1 MRTGSVPEPRSHPEV
16 NATRVCACMGRDSP
30 LLHMRDIILSTK
42 RASPL
47 AFLCSLQHL
56 GCRLTGTSSS
66 GQSETNVSH
75 RSCKT
80 DTNEASQKL
89 LETLATSQVE
99 PERPADSDLLKLG
112 KVADPFLDMGLSPA
126 QITHL
131 FSLQPYA
138 PPQLRLAVVSE
149 LLLLGLSTDATL
161 NVLQKSPELLGMSSK
176 HIKDRADLLRRLAF
190 KEGNAF
196 SVLFHF
202 PRIFT
207 LPQKRIEVLE
217 NLLKEKCL
225 FSVQQISKILQTC
238 PNILLEE
245 LGDVEYKF
253 QFAYFRM
260 GIKHREI
267 VNSGLFQASLAEIK
281 NRVIFLERLGLFQTP
296 DKKGQTQVVNPK
308 LKRIIRAS
316 ESDFIEKMACSSL
329 EEYNIFKKLLAREE
343 ERRQKEEEA
352 AEKNDLSDS
361 ESDGE
366 GSDSD

>member
-1 MRTGSVPEPRSHPEV
+1 MRGAELGRFCSQVLQKHKFVPFACRSIQ
-16 NATRVCACMGRDSP
+16 
-30 LLHMRDIILSTK
+30 LFYLK
-42 RASPL
+42 ASPL

-66 GQSETNVSH
+66 GQSEANVSH
-75 RSCKT
+75 GSCKT

-99 PERPADSDLLKLG
+99 PGRPADSDLLKLG

-190 KEGNAF
+190 KEVGLNHMA
-196 SVLFHF
+196 VHF

-238 PNILLEE
+238 PNILMEE

-267 VNSGLFQASLAEIK
+267 VNSGFFQASLAEIK
-281 NRVIFLERLGLFQTP
+281 NRVIFLERLGLYQTP

-308 LKRIIRAS
+308 LKSIIRAA
-316 ESDFIEKMACSSL
+316 ESDFIEKFACSSL

-343 ERRQKEEEA
+343 EQRRKEEEA

-361 ESDGE
+361 ENDGE

>member
-1 MRTGSVPEPRSHPEV
+1 
-16 NATRVCACMGRDSP
+16 
-30 LLHMRDIILSTK
+30 
-42 RASPL
+42 
-47 AFLCSLQHL
+47 
-56 GCRLTGTSSS
+56 
-66 GQSETNVSH
+66 
-75 RSCKT
+75 
-80 DTNEASQKL
+80 
-89 LETLATSQVE
+89 
-99 PERPADSDLLKLG
+99 
-112 KVADPFLDMGLSPA
+112 
-126 QITHL
+126 
-131 FSLQPYA
+131 
-138 PPQLRLAVVSE
+138 
-149 LLLLGLSTDATL
+149 
-161 NVLQKSPELLGMSSK
+161 MSSK
-176 HIKDRADLLRRLAF
+176 HIKHRADLLRRLAF
-190 KEGNAF
+190 KEVGLNHMA
-196 SVLFHF
+196 VHF

-366 GSDSD
+366 GPDSD